1 MTHLICLDANRPVS
15 SCRSTLHPAISKVV
29 TSLIVPAWSTAL
41 APHPDRAFADYIVRG
56 LNEGFRIGYKRGTPL
71 RSAKTNML
79 SASQQPGVV
88 DDYLSKELSLG
99 RFIGPLTAEA
109 IPSDTHLSRFG
120 VIPKGHNSG
129 KWRLITDLSFPH
141 GQSVNDGIDPA
152 LCSLSYTS
160 VETVATIIAQLG
172 GTLLLAKVDI
182 ESASHLIPV
191 HPDDRTLLG
200 VQWQGRVYIDPMLP
214 FGLWSAPKIFNAVA
228 DALQWYLRLK
238 GIPHIE
244 HYLDDFIIVATNDTA
259 LCQHYVDL
267 LNGVC
272 GELGVP
278 IADHKRDGPT
288 TCLTFLGI
296 EIDTVQGQLRLPQ
309 EKLQHLAT
317 LHTWHNRRACT
328 RKELESLIGLLNHV
342 CKVVRSGRPFL
353 RRMLDL
359 LHAVHR
365 PPNSTVPIR
374 LNAGFRSDLLWW
386 RTFVSEWNG
395 ISFLLP
401 PANLPQYHLTSDASG
416 SWGCGAW
423 YMSSW
428 FHIKWPAGCQ
438 RLTIA
443 EKELIPII
451 VACGVWGHQ
460 WANAQVVCHS
470 DNQVVVAALQART
483 SRDKGIMHLI
493 CCLVFIKARLRCY
506 LTPTYVST
514 HDNHLAD
521 DLSRNQLSSFL
532 SNVPSADQLP
542 TPIPQPLLELIL
554 DHQADW
560 SSVAWTSR
568 FNAIFS

>member
-1 MTHLICLDANRPVS
+1 MTHLICLNANRPVS

-160 VETVATIIAQLG
+160 VETVAT
-172 GTLLLAKVDI
+172 LLAKVDI
-182 ESASHLIPV
+182 ESASRLIPV

-214 FGLWSAPKIFNAVA
+214 FGLRSAPKIFNAVA

-288 TCLTFLGI
+288 TCL
-296 EIDTVQGQLRLPQ
+296 
-309 EKLQHLAT
+309 
-317 LHTWHNRRACT
+317 
-328 RKELESLIGLLNHV
+328 
-342 CKVVRSGRPFL
+342 
-353 RRMLDL
+353 
-359 LHAVHR
+359 
-365 PPNSTVPIR
+365 
-374 LNAGFRSDLLWW
+374 
-386 RTFVSEWNG
+386 
-395 ISFLLP
+395 
-401 PANLPQYHLTSDASG
+401 
-416 SWGCGAW
+416 
-423 YMSSW
+423 
-428 FHIKWPAGCQ
+428 
-438 RLTIA
+438 
-443 EKELIPII
+443 
-451 VACGVWGHQ
+451 
-460 WANAQVVCHS
+460 
-470 DNQVVVAALQART
+470 
-483 SRDKGIMHLI
+483 
-493 CCLVFIKARLRCY
+493 
-506 LTPTYVST
+506 
-514 HDNHLAD
+514 
-521 DLSRNQLSSFL
+521 
-532 SNVPSADQLP
+532 
-542 TPIPQPLLELIL
+542 
-554 DHQADW
+554 
-560 SSVAWTSR
+560 
-568 FNAIFS
+568 